1 MHLLGVRRPDA
12 ALLSIALDRG
22 QSGAR
27 PPHSKVVYDA
37 PHTMLYLSQVLGRPI
52 RDLEGERVATVKDI
66 IVRLG
71 ANDHPPVTG
80 LVARYRRR
88 DFFLPRWRITVLN
101 QQGAHLNSDILDLR
115 PFVRRE
121 SEVLLARDVL
131 DKQLIDVDGKRVVR
145 VNDVQIIEA
154 AGDWRVTGA
163 DVSLQGLWRRLAPA
177 GFVGSKKPV
186 EVLDWADVGYLAT
199 DAATV
204 QLKSSSDKLAR
215 LHPVEI
221 ARLAE
226 ALSYHHGSE
235 VVESLDDETAA
246 ETLEEMP
253 AESQARILA
262 DMDQERAA
270 DILEWMSPD
279 EAADVL
285 GDLPEEKAEEL
296 LGLMEHDEQ
305 ADVVELLPYEDDTA
319 GGLMTTEFVTLPRAL
334 TVGEAL
340 ARLREMAETPNMIYY
355 LYVVEQEDSWKLLG
369 VIALRSLI
377 LADPSMPLE
386 EVMRTEFQQ
395 ADPEE
400 PAKEVAQR
408 IAEYNLLALP
418 VIDESGDI
426 LGIITVDDAMEILLP
441 KDWRQRLPRLF
452 G

>member
-1 MHLLGVRRPDA
+1 
-12 ALLSIALDRG
+12 
-22 QSGAR
+22 
-27 PPHSKVVYDA
+27 
-37 PHTMLYLSQVLGRPI
+37 MLYLSQVLGRPI
-52 RDLEGERVATVKDI
+52 RDLEGERVATIKDI

-71 ANDHPPVTG
+71 ADDHPPVTG

-88 DFFLPRWRITVLN
+88 DFFLPRFHITVLN
-101 QQGAHLNSDILDLR
+101 QQGARLNSDILDLR
-115 PFVRRE
+115 PFGRRE

-177 GFVGSKKPV
+177 GFAGSKKTV
-186 EVLDWADVGYLAT
+186 EVLDWADVGFLAT

-253 AESQARILA
+253 AESQARILS

-285 GDLPEEKAEEL
+285 GDLPEDKAEEL

-355 LYVVEQEDSWKLLG
+355 LYVVEKEESWKLLG

-441 KDWRQRLPRLF
+441 KDWRHRLPRLF

>member
-1 MHLLGVRRPDA
+1 MGTRKA
-12 ALLSIALDRG
+12 
-22 QSGAR
+22 
-27 PPHSKVVYDA
+27 
-37 PHTMLYLSQVLGRPI
+37 
-52 RDLEGERVATVKDI
+52 
-66 IVRLG
+66 
-71 ANDHPPVTG
+71 
-80 LVARYRRR
+80 
-88 DFFLPRWRITVLN
+88 
-101 QQGAHLNSDILDLR
+101 
-115 PFVRRE
+115 
-121 SEVLLARDVL
+121 
-131 DKQLIDVDGKRVVR
+131 
-145 VNDVQIIEA
+145 
-154 AGDWRVTGA
+154 
-163 DVSLQGLWRRLAPA
+163 
-177 GFVGSKKPV
+177 V
-186 EVLDWADVGYLAT
+186 EVIDWSNVGYLAT
-199 DAATV
+199 DQAAV
-204 QLKSSSDKLAR
+204 RLKSSQGKLAR

-253 AESQARILA
+253 SERQAQIIG
-262 DMDQERAA
+262 DMNQERAA

-296 LGLMEHDEQ
+296 LGLMESEEQ
-305 ADVVELLPYEDDTA
+305 ADVAELLPYEDDTA
-319 GGLMTTEFVTLPRAL
+319 GGLMTTEFVTLPREL

-355 LYVVEQEDSWKLLG
+355 LYVVEGEGLWKLSG

-377 LADPSMPLE
+377 LADPSVPLAD
-386 EVMRTEFQQ
+386 VMRTEFQR
-395 ADPEE
+395 AHPDE
-400 PAKEVAQR
+400 PADEVAQR

-418 VIDESGDI
+418 VMDETGDI

>member
-1 MHLLGVRRPDA
+1 
-12 ALLSIALDRG
+12 
-22 QSGAR
+22 
-27 PPHSKVVYDA
+27 
-37 PHTMLYLSQVLGRPI
+37 MLYLSQVLGRPI
-52 RDLEGERVATVKDI
+52 RDLEGERVATIKDV

-71 ANDHPPVTG
+71 ADDHPPVTG

-88 DFFLPRWRITVLN
+88 DFFLSRWRVSELN
-101 QQGAHLNSDILDLR
+101 QQGVRLNSDILDLR

-121 SEVLLARDVL
+121 GEVLLARDVL

-145 VNDVQIIEA
+145 VNDVQIIETSN
-154 AGDWRVTGA
+154 DWRVTGA
-163 DVSLQGLWRRLAPA
+163 DVSLQGLWRRLAPH
-177 GFVGSKKPV
+177 GFVGTARAV

-204 QLKSSSDKLAR
+204 QLKSSSDKLSR

-253 AESQARILA
+253 PEHQVRILG
-262 DMDQERAA
+262 DMDEERAA

-296 LGLMEHDEQ
+296 LGLMEGEEQ
-305 ADVVELLPYEDDTA
+305 ADVAELLPYEDDTA

-340 ARLREMAETPNMIYY
+340 ARLRDMAETPNMIYY
-355 LYVVEQEDSWKLLG
+355 LYVVEAEESWRLRG

-377 LADPSMPLE
+377 LADPKMPLE
-386 EVMRTEFQQ
+386 DVMRTEFQR
-395 ADPEE
+395 ATVDE
-400 PAKEVAQR
+400 PANEVAQR

-418 VIDESGDI
+418 VVDDSEEI

-441 KDWRQRLPRLF
+441 KDWRQRVPKLF

>member
-1 MHLLGVRRPDA
+1 
-12 ALLSIALDRG
+12 
-22 QSGAR
+22 
-27 PPHSKVVYDA
+27 
-37 PHTMLYLSQVLGRPI
+37 MLYLSQVLGRPI
-52 RDLEGERVATVKDI
+52 RDLEGERVATIKDV

-71 ANDHPPVTG
+71 ADDHPPVTG

-88 DFFLPRWRITVLN
+88 DFFLSRWRITELN
-101 QQGAHLNSDILDLR
+101 QNGVRLNSDILDLR

-121 SEVLLARDVL
+121 NEVLLAKDVL

-145 VNDVQIIEA
+145 VNDVQIIPA

-163 DVSLQGLWRRLAPA
+163 DVSLQGLWRRLAPSGFA
-177 GFVGSKKPV
+177 GTRRTV

-235 VVESLDDETAA
+235 VVEALDDETAA

-253 AESQARILA
+253 AEAQARILS

-296 LGLMEHDEQ
+296 LGLMELDEQ
-305 ADVVELLPYEDDTA
+305 ADVAELLPYEDDTA

-355 LYVVEQEDSWKLLG
+355 LYVVEEENSWKLLG
-369 VIALRSLI
+369 VIALRNLI
-377 LADPSMPLE
+377 LADPSMPLA
-386 EVMRTEFQQ
+386 EVMRTEFQH
-395 ADPEE
+395 ADPGE
-400 PAKEVAQR
+400 PARDVAQR

-418 VIDESGDI
+418 VVDESGDI

-441 KDWRQRLPRLF
+441 TDWRQRLPRLF

>member
-1 MHLLGVRRPDA
+1 
-12 ALLSIALDRG
+12 
-22 QSGAR
+22 
-27 PPHSKVVYDA
+27 
-37 PHTMLYLSQVLGRPI
+37 MLYLSQVLGRPI
-52 RDLEGERVATVKDI
+52 RDLEGERVATIKDI

-71 ANDHPPVTG
+71 ADDHPPVTG

-88 DFFLPRWRITVLN
+88 DFFLSRWRITDLN
-101 QQGAHLNSDILDLR
+101 EHGARLNSDILDLR

-177 GFVGSKKPV
+177 GFAGTKKTV

-253 AESQARILA
+253 AERQAKILG

-355 LYVVEQEDSWKLLG
+355 LYVVEEENSWKLLG

-377 LADPSMPLE
+377 LADPSVPLE
-386 EVMRTEFQQ
+386 DVMRTEFQH
-395 ADPEE
+395 ADPSE
-400 PAKEVAQR
+400 PAREVAQR

-418 VIDESGDI
+418 VVDEAGDI

-441 KDWRQRLPRLF
+441 KDWRQRK
-452 G
+452 